1 MQNVTTR
8 VKVPGTAA
16 KGDVIEIKTLAYH
29 PMVSGQGKDSSGH
42 TIPREIINTFTCDYN
57 EKRILFAKLEPAVAT
72 NPLLG
77 FYVKVDASGTFE
89 FTWIDDDGTVYKDH
103 ASITVT

>member
-8 VKVPGTAA
+8 VKVPDTAA
-16 KGDVIEIKTLAYH
+16 KGDIIEIKTLAYH
-29 PMVSGQGKDSSGH
+29 PMVSGQGKDASGH
-42 TIPREIINTFTCDYN
+42 TIPREIINTFTCQYN
-57 EKRILFAKLEPAVAT
+57 GKEVFRAKLEPAIAS

-77 FYVKVDASGTFE
+77 FYIKVDAGGTFD
-89 FTWIDDDGTVYKDH
+89 FTWIDDDGSVYKNS

>member
-8 VKVPGTAA
+8 VKVPDTAA
-16 KGDVIEIKTLAYH
+16 KGDIIEIKTLAYH
-29 PMVSGQGKDSSGH
+29 PMVSGQGKDASGH

-57 EKRILFAKLEPAVAT
+57 GARVLVAKLEPAVAT
-72 NPLLG
+72 NPLLS
-77 FYVKVDASGTFE
+77 FYVRVDASGRFD
-89 FTWIDDDGTVYKDH
+89 FTWIDDDGSVYKDH